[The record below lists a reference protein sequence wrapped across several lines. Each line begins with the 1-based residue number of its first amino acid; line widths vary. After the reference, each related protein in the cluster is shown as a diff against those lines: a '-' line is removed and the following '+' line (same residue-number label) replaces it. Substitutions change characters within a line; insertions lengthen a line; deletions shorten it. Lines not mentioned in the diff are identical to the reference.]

1 MKFVR
6 RFIKRKRTPIFY
18 IMVTIFLGVICFIV
32 ARYVHGD
39 LKSNLI
45 AEVIGAFIT
54 VIIIGGLLRIWYP
67 SSTKTLS
74 KFLIPQLQYYLF
86 GYVRSLGF
94 LLQYRFDNTG
104 FKGMSPI
111 DLSTYGI
118 FLEKNL
124 SGLRQHLEQRSNT
137 GYTRTELQQMKRMF
151 QAFYNAI
158 NEFVIRYGNHL
169 DDDLINLLYQIR
181 HICEY
186 QIFYTGAGELS
197 LEDKSP
203 DEVVCMGQDIPNEP
217 MRNVLIL
224 IEKIMAKTKD
234 ATVLK
239 VEPLPI

>member
-1 MKFVR
+1 MMFIRK
-6 RFIKRKRTPIFY
+6 FIKRKRTPIFY
-18 IMVTIFLGVICFIV
+18 IMVTIFCGVICFIV
-32 ARYVHGD
+32 AKYVYGD

-54 VIIIGGLLRIWYP
+54 VVIIGGLLRIWYP
-67 SSTKTLS
+67 PSAKRMS

-124 SGLRQHLEQRSNT
+124 GGLKQHLENRSNT
-137 GYTRTELQQMKRMF
+137 NYTQAELRQMKIMF

-158 NEFVIRYGNHL
+158 NEFIIRYGNHL
-169 DDDLINLLYQIR
+169 DDDLLNLLYQIR

-186 QIFYTGAGELS
+186 QIFYTDAGALS

-203 DEVVCMGQDIPNEP
+203 DEIVCMGQDISNEP
-217 MRNVLIL
+217 MKNVLIL
-224 IEKIMAKTKD
+224 IEKIMAKVKD

-239 VEPLPI
+239 VEPLSI